1 MTIDTIGS
9 ASQARPADRPATAAA
24 GTDAAV
30 QAPLRA
36 PATAV
41 ETAAAAKGPANV
53 PTLDQVNQAVSD
65 LNKSSQANAQG
76 LEFSIDKDSKR
87 TVVKV
92 IDQSTK
98 EVLRQIPTQEAL
110 EIAKALESTSGTGLL
125 IQQTA

>member
-9 ASQARPADRPATAAA
+9 PTPARPADRAIA
-24 GTDAAV
+24 GGDAAMTHG
-30 QAPLRA
+30 AARA

-41 ETAAAAKGPANV
+41 DTAAAVRGPANV
-53 PTLDQVNQAVSD
+53 PTSEQLKEAVSQ
-65 LNKSSQANAQG
+65 LNKASQDKTQG
-76 LEFSIDKDSKR
+76 LEFSIDNDSKR

-110 EIAKALESTSGTGLL
+110 EIAKALESKSSTAGLL